1 MIVQLA
7 SVLAGSGAAR
17 DEERDRTRADDLERN
32 EAKVILSKWVM
43 KSTCIRCYQ
52 DSEVLM
58 KGRRY
63 IQMKHGTSLTPSSCN
78 DQLPPSKQSKMDFQ
92 QEMNVTMYFNRNTVT

>member
-7 SVLAGSGAAR
+7 SVFAGSGAAR
-17 DEERDRTRADDLERN
+17 DEERERTREDDLEKN

-43 KSTCIRCYQ
+43 KSTCIRCLYQ

-58 KGRRY
+58 KGRRD
-63 IQMKHGTSLTPSSCN
+63 IQMRHRTSLTPSSCN
-78 DQLPPSKQSKMDFQ
+78 YQLAPSKQSKMDFQ
-92 QEMNVTMYFNRNTVT
+92 REMNVTMYFNRT